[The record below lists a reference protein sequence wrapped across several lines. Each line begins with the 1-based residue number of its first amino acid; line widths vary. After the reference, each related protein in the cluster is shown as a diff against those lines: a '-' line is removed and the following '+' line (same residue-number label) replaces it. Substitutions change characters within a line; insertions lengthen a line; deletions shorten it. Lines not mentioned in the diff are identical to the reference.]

1 MYANWKNS
9 HRNYIWSSDSKGLI
23 KQYHKLVSGD
33 VKLNVFK
40 YSEKPAKI
48 NIRAVTIAGN
58 TLFTHLYGG
67 RGEKKTGYEFR

>member
-1 MYANWKNS
+1 M
-9 HRNYIWSSDSKGLI
+9 I

-58 TLFTHLYGG
+58 NLFTHLYGG
-67 RGEKKTGYEFR
+67 RGEKKTGNVFR

>member
-1 MYANWKNS
+1 M
-9 HRNYIWSSDSKGLI
+9 
-23 KQYHKLVSGD
+23 
-33 VKLNVFK
+33 KLNVFK

-67 RGEKKTGYEFR
+67 RGEKKTGNVFR